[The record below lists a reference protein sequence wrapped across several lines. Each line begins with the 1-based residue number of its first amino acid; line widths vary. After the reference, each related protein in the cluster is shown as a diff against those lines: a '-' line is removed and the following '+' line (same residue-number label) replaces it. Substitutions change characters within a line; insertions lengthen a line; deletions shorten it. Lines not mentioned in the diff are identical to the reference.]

1 MYVEYLK
8 YKPEDFGKR
17 SVLRNV
23 KIADPLQRAGY
34 IERMGTGI
42 RRISELCSENGTPAP
57 EYEFTGFFFGHL
69 HSHHGSH
76 HISNDW

>member
-57 EYEFTGFFFGHL
+57 RMSPRMLLPWIASYQ
-69 HSHHGSH
+69 
-76 HISNDW
+76 